1 MKTLKDKIEESAEI
15 SAELSAEIADSWMEI
30 ADVDGNGTIDFDE
43 IKELVQKLEY
53 TMEDDDLKTIFD
65 EQDTDA
71 DGELSKEE
79 FGNAVFSV
87 LKANKSEEAGEE
99 EEEDDQWEHQ

>member
-1 MKTLKDKIEESAEI
+1 VKTLKDKIEESAEI

-79 FGNAVFSV
+79 LGNTVFSV

-99 EEEDDQWEHQ
+99 EEEDDQ